1 LDVCAELDRA
11 PLTRQDAGR
20 LAALVEAAWNVFGRA
35 ASAAPP
41 ALRKGPRG
49 GGRDR
54 DAIVDHVLQTEVL
67 HARMLGL
74 PHRPFPPGNTAAVA
88 RVRADILAAILAG
101 EASGQPGPA
110 RGTRPPRFVAR
121 RTAWHAL
128 DHAWEIEDRQD
139 PA

>member
-1 LDVCAELDRA
+1 
-11 PLTRQDAGR
+11 
-20 LAALVEAAWNVFGRA
+20 
-35 ASAAPP
+35 
-41 ALRKGPRG
+41 
-49 GGRDR
+49 
-54 DAIVDHVLQTEVL
+54 VDHVLQTEVV

-74 PHRPFPPGNTAAVA
+74 PHRPFPPGDTAAAA

-101 EASGQPGPA
+101 EASGQTGPA

-128 DHAWEIEDRQD
+128 DHAWEIEDRQH

>member
-1 LDVCAELDRA
+1 
-11 PLTRQDAGR
+11 
-20 LAALVEAAWNVFGRA
+20 VFGQA
-35 ASAAPP
+35 AGAAPP

-74 PHRPFPPGNTAAVA
+74 PHRPFPPADSAAAA
-88 RVRADILAAILAG
+88 RVRADILAG

-110 RGTRPPRFVAR
+110 RGTRPARFVAR

-128 DHAWEIEDRQD
+128 DHAWEIEDRQH